1 MTKSARKQSAADR
14 NAYSGDERAMLQSEG
29 AVRKLQWRRH
39 WGVEMQR
46 NLSQGLTGPDVR
58 NLQIILNLQRASVR
72 EPRIGEDGVFGPET
86 DTRVRAFQ
94 DFCDL
99 TVDGVVGPDTGAM
112 LLPERTITTQSVL
125 EFDDSGGFASNFAP
139 RFVGAVDPPPA
150 PNPTPVVPGRFAQ
163 FQLLAGG
170 QQAFNPKLFSPLVV
184 TAQHNLI
191 IRNPGAADFSLTD
204 GVQFAL
210 NSGGKKSPGGAWSG
224 QGFGQM
230 GFAFNKKLFGFDL
243 LNPFVVTMITR
254 NQGQPFTWGIGIGDQ
269 INYGL
274 ESSGRL
280 NLFFNAQAVWNIDLS
295 NGRAQAPG
303 AQLLG
308 GISFTFGQIP
318 PDLP

>member
-1 MTKSARKQSAADR
+1 
-14 NAYSGDERAMLQSEG
+14 
-29 AVRKLQWRRH
+29 
-39 WGVEMQR
+39 MQR

-72 EPRIGEDGVFGPET
+72 ETRIGEDGVFGPET
-86 DTRVRAFQ
+86 DARVRAFQ
-94 DFCDL
+94 DFCGL
-99 TVDGVVGPDTGAM
+99 TVDGIVGPATGAM

-125 EFDDSGGFASNFAP
+125 EFDNSSDFASRFAP
-139 RFVGAVDPPPA
+139 RFVGAVDPPA
-150 PNPTPVVPGRFAQ
+150 PNPAPVAPSRFAQ

-191 IRNPGAADFSLTD
+191 IRNPGQADFTLTD
-204 GVQFAL
+204 GVQFSL
-210 NSGGKKSPGGAWSG
+210 NSGGPSPRGPGGTWTG

-230 GFAFNKKLFGFDL
+230 GFAFNRKLFGFDL
-243 LNPFVVTMITR
+243 LNPFLVTMISR
-254 NQGQPFTWGIGIGDQ
+254 NQGQPFTWGIGIGNQ

-274 ESSGRL
+274 ERSGRL

>member
-1 MTKSARKQSAADR
+1 
-14 NAYSGDERAMLQSEG
+14 
-29 AVRKLQWRRH
+29 
-39 WGVEMQR
+39 MQR
-46 NLSQGLTGPDVR
+46 NLSQGDTGPDVR

-94 DFCDL
+94 DLCDL

-112 LLPERTITTQSVL
+112 LLPERTITTQCVL
-125 EFDDSGGFASNFAP
+125 EFDNGGGFASSFAP
-139 RFVGAVDPPPA
+139 RFVRAGVGDPPPA

-163 FQLLAGG
+163 FQLFAGG
-170 QQAFNPKLFSPLVV
+170 QQAFNPSLFSPLVV

-191 IRNPGAADFSLTD
+191 IRNPGAPDFTLTD
-204 GVQFAL
+204 GVQFSL
-210 NSGGKKSPGGAWSG
+210 NSGGKKGPGGVYTG

-230 GFAFNKKLFGFDL
+230 GFAFNKKLLGFDL
-243 LNPFVVTMITR
+243 LNPFVTTMISR

-274 ESSGRL
+274 GSSNRL
-280 NLFFNAQAVWNIDLS
+280 NLFFNAQAVWDVDLS
-295 NGRAQAPG
+295 NGRAQAAG